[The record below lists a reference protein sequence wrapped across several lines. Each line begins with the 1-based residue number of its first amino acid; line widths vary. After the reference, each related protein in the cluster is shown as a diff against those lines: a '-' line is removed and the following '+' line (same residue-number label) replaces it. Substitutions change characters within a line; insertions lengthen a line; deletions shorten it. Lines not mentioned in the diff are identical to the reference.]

1 MNNRDPDETVE
12 ATIKFDGSLGIAFLW
27 KGEVMVTTRRRM
39 DSKQAIWAK
48 QWIKDHCNLT
58 EFQAGHTYLFEIISQ
73 NNTVVVNYL
82 FEGLVLLAITDESG
96 YELPYEEVLHCART
110 IRFFMVTP
118 RITGSYSEVLWYCGG
133 IEPSE
138 ETATPNWPPFTSGAM
153 PVNEKRQEGWVVK
166 FNDGSRQKIVYRWWK
181 NASQLGHL
189 VHPQVVWLLLKHNKI
204 KEVFGN
210 APHHF
215 QAEIRRM
222 VQAIG
227 RKFDETLQL
236 AERCIRK
243 PGFEF
248 VFSICNDD
256 EWWGSKVDKVN
267 DLQTNE
273 EFTLSPEESEGDN
286 DRLCQLLNE
295 LKPYRHARRTP
306 PTQLKNGRSLLLYED
321 IQQDNVNRS
330 PFFHHSKLNFLRLPI
345 LNYIY
350 PTSPALEGYEPGDN
364 FKQTWCKGWKQISMI
379 NQWHVMQTVLQTDDK
394 FIPFLRLPVEII
406 VMILTFLDHASL
418 TALAKVC
425 VYLRQIVKS
434 CKTSRLF
441 QKMRKPAYRIYDG
454 YEEEPWKRYRSTY
467 EPSYECWE
475 SHGIYGSC

>member
-1 MNNRDPDETVE
+1 MNNRDPDEIVE

-39 DSKQAIWAK
+39 DSQQATWAK
-48 QWIKDHCNLT
+48 LWIKDHCNLT

-138 ETATPNWPPFTSGAM
+138 ETATPNCPPFTSGAL
-153 PVNEKRQEGWVVK
+153 PVNEKRQEGWVVR

-236 AERCIRK
+236 AEKCLQK
-243 PGFEF
+243 PGLCD
-248 VFSICNDD
+248 SD
-256 EWWGSKVDKVN
+256 EWWGDKVDN
-267 DLQTNE
+267 PRDNLQRNE
-273 EFTLSPEESEGDN
+273 ELTLSVQDSEGN
-286 DRLCQLLNE
+286 DDGLCQLLNE
-295 LKPYRHARRTP
+295 LKPYRHPRT
-306 PTQLKNGRSLLLYED
+306 KFMNGRPLLVYEEVEE
-321 IQQDNVNRS
+321 IKRVNNVRVNLS
-330 PFFHHSKLNFLRLPI
+330 PFFHHSKPNFLRLPI
-345 LNYIY
+345 LNYIC
-350 PTSPALEGYEPGDN
+350 PTSPALEGYEPGDS

-379 NQWHVMQTVLQTDDK
+379 NQWQVMQTVLQTDDK

-454 YEEEPWKRYRSTY
+454 YEEEPWKRYCSTY
-467 EPSYECWE
+467 EPSYACWE
-475 SHGIYGSC
+475 SDGIYGSC